1 MNILWQDVI
10 YGLRVLRRNPGFT
23 AVAAIAL
30 ALGIASTTSIF
41 SVVDRVLLHPLPY
54 PEPQRIVYVA
64 PTDRETRGTTDA
76 TSPANYLDWVAQNR
90 VFSQIAAGRGWQGNL
105 STGDTPERVRLTMV
119 TANFFPLFGVSPLKG
134 RPLLEDDDQ
143 AGHNH
148 VAVLSYRL
156 WKRRFSSDASILN
169 KDITLD
175 GQPYTVVG
183 IMPPDFAPDNY
194 GELWVPSAWGVP
206 SHPLAPN
213 DDPRPMRDR
222 NYLDVW
228 ARIKPGVTL
237 AQARSDM
244 NGIGS
249 QLSAQY
255 PDSNSNRGV
264 GLTPLEDYVVGDVRP
279 MLLVLLGAVGFVLLI
294 GCANVANLLL
304 ARATTRSREISV
316 RSAMGAGRW
325 RLIRQ
330 LLTESVLLAV
340 IGGSLGVLLAVWAIP
355 ALLALSPPEIR
366 SFDHVGIN
374 KEVLA
379 FSFVLSLLSGLFFGL
394 APALQASRTSLNEG
408 LKKGER
414 GSTGRAGSTRS
425 VLIVAEIGLS
435 VVLLSGAGLMI
446 KSFGRL
452 LRVDPGF
459 DASHLLVFSV
469 GLPASSTPQQ
479 QDAFYKQITERL
491 QAVPGVQSAGAVSRL
506 PLSGGNSSRSFSIPG
521 SERKDL
527 EADLR
532 IGSPDYFRTMR
543 IPLLA
548 GRAFNDHDV
557 EGSQPVA
564 IVNAEFVKE
573 YFAGQD
579 AVGRYFTDFGPG
591 NPRLQIVG
599 VVGNVRHTALETAP
613 RPEAY
618 LPFGQGH
625 WPSVF
630 VALRTAS
637 SDPTSITTAAQS
649 AVWSVNRGIPLAG
662 VRTMESLVS
671 ASMLQRKFTMLLLAI
686 FAGLALLLAA
696 IGIYGVMSYAVS
708 QRTHEIGI
716 RMALGAQR
724 NDVLKLMVGPG
735 MRLAGTG
742 VLLGIAA
749 SLALNRLIT
758 GLLFGVSATDPV
770 TFVLV
775 ALGLSGTALL
785 ANYVPARRAAKV
797 DPMVALRYE

>member
-1 MNILWQDVI
+1 MNTLVQDVV
-10 YGLRVLRRNPGFT
+10 YGLRILRRNPAFT

-30 ALGIASTTSIF
+30 ALGVASTTSIF
-41 SVVDRVLLHPLPY
+41 SVVDRVLLHPFPY
-54 PEPQRIVYVA
+54 PEPERIVYIA
-64 PTDRETRGTTDA
+64 PTDRETGGTTGA
-76 TSPANYLDWVAQNR
+76 TSPADYLDLVAQNR

-105 STGDTPERVRLTMV
+105 SSGDTPERIRVTMV

-148 VAVLSYRL
+148 VAVLSFGL
-156 WKRRFSSDASILN
+156 WKRRFSSDPSILN
-169 KDITLD
+169 RDITLD

-183 IMPPDFAPDNY
+183 IMPPDFAPDGY

-206 SHPLAPN
+206 SHPLVPN
-213 DDPRPMRDR
+213 DDPRQMRDR

-228 ARIKPGVTL
+228 GRLKPGVTF
-237 AQARSDM
+237 AQARADM
-244 NGIGS
+244 NGVAAR
-249 QLSAQY
+249 LSSQY

-264 GLTPLEDYVVGDVRP
+264 GLTLLEDYTVGDVRP

-316 RSAMGAGRW
+316 RSAMGAGRF

-330 LLTESVLLAV
+330 LLTESLLLAV
-340 IGGSLGVLLAVWAIP
+340 IGGTLGVLLAAWAIP
-355 ALLALSPPEIR
+355 ALLALSPAEIR
-366 SFDHVGIN
+366 SFGHVGIN
-374 KEVLA
+374 QEVLG
-379 FSFVLSLLSGLFFGL
+379 FSFGLSVLSGLFFGIV
-394 APALQASRTSLNEG
+394 PSLQTSRANLNEG
-408 LKKGER
+408 LKKSER
-414 GSTGRAGSTRS
+414 GSTGRTGSTRS
-425 VLIVAEIGLS
+425 ALIVAEIGLS
-435 VVLLSGAGLMI
+435 VVLLSGAGLMV
-446 KSFGRL
+446 KSFARL

-459 DASHLLVFSV
+459 DASHLLVFDV
-469 GLPASSTPQQ
+469 GLPSTSTPQQ
-479 QDAFYKQITERL
+479 QDAFYRTIIERL

-521 SERKDL
+521 SDRKDL
-527 EADLR
+527 EADIR
-532 IGSPDYFRTMR
+532 ISTPEYFRAMR

-548 GRAFNDHDV
+548 GRGFSDHDV
-557 EGSQPVA
+557 EGSERVA

-573 YFAGQD
+573 FLPGQD
-579 AVGRYFTDFGPG
+579 VIGRYFTDFGPG
-591 NPRLQIVG
+591 NDKLEIIG

-618 LPFGQGH
+618 LPFGQAH
-625 WPSVF
+625 WPSVY

-637 SDPTSITTAAQS
+637 SDPTSITSVAQN
-649 AVWSVNRGIPLAG
+649 AVWSVNRGVPLAR
-662 VRTMESLVS
+662 VRSMEDLVS
-671 ASMLQRKFTMLLLAI
+671 ASVLQRKFTMLLLAI

-724 NDVLKLMVGPG
+724 SDVLRLMVGPG
-735 MRLAGTG
+735 MRLAGAG
-742 VLLGIAA
+742 VLLGIVA
-749 SLALNRLIT
+749 SLGLDRLIV
-758 GLLFGVSATDPV
+758 GMLFGVSATDPV
-770 TFVLV
+770 TFALV
-775 ALGLSGTALL
+775 AIGICGTALL
-785 ANYVPARRAAKV
+785 ANYLPARRAAKV